1 MSTTTI
7 ARPDLRARQVR
18 LQDYQAM
25 LARRLRE
32 ARTLPAVESYLGVQ
46 VGARHWLL
54 PLPQTGEIIEWK
66 AASPVPLTQPWYTGL
81 INARGNLLGV
91 IDFGMFY
98 GEAPTPVQA
107 GSKIVVLSREVERA
121 CGIVATR
128 VTGLRHAG
136 DLRAAETAVVGHGD
150 GDGGDWRGAALVD
163 RDGRDWRV
171 LDIARLLEAPAFL
184 QAGRQG

>member
-1 MSTTTI
+1 MSTTI
-7 ARPDLRARQVR
+7 ARQDLRARQVR

-32 ARTLPAVESYLGVQ
+32 ARSLPAVDSYLGVQ
-46 VGARHWLL
+46 VGARNWLL
-54 PLPQTGEIIEWK
+54 PLAQTGEIIEWK
-66 AASPVPLTQPWYTGL
+66 ATSPVPLTQPWYAGL

-91 IDFGMFY
+91 IDFGLFC
-98 GEAPTPVQA
+98 GEGPTPLQP

-121 CGIVATR
+121 CGILATR

-136 DLRAAETAVVGHGD
+136 DLQPRAVPGAPEE
-150 GDGGDWRGAALVD
+150 WQGAALVD

-171 LDIARLLEAPAFL
+171 LDIGRLLDAPAFL
-184 QAGRQG
+184 QAGRQA